1 MVRCTP
7 GQQTLQLLFYK
18 LNLKSKIQM
27 TKIIFDT
34 DPGGDDIFALLWLLS
49 LQKQGL
55 AELIAVTTAEG
66 NINSKLTFI
75 NASKVLSLAGFEEVE
90 LARGVTVKN
99 SQVADAAYIHGMD
112 GMGNISHNLPAAKH
126 DFDNAVYADELII
139 DKLNAHPGE
148 ITIIAVAPLN
158 NLAAAETKCPGILQK
173 AKEIVIMGGAFKVPG
188 NVTPHA
194 EFNIFYNPEAAEKVF
209 ASCNNIVVLP
219 LDITEK
225 LIFSPEMAEDI
236 VRKSESNL
244 TQFILNLCNFMTEAN
259 LRYRQTKGTKG
270 FLVHDGAAVAYLFYP
285 DTLLFRR
292 TKVDIETQGNHTLG
306 KTLFDERFTAK
317 TNANSWVAFQVESN
331 GLLASLLE
339 DLTFLCMNNGF
350 LTQSYAEFD
359 AKV

>member
-1 MVRCTP
+1 
-7 GQQTLQLLFYK
+7 
-18 LNLKSKIQM
+18 M

-55 AELIAVTTAEG
+55 AQLIAVTTAEG

-75 NASKVLSLAGFEEVE
+75 NASKILSLAGFEQIE

-99 SQVADAAYIHGMD
+99 LQADAAYIHGMD
-112 GMGNISHNLPAAKH
+112 GMGNISNQLPAAKH
-126 DFDNAVYADELII
+126 DFDKAVYSDDLII

-158 NLAAAETKCPGILQK
+158 NLAAAETKSPGILKK

-188 NVTPHA
+188 NVTPDA

-225 LIFSPEMAEDI
+225 LIFTPEMAEDI
-236 VRKSESNL
+236 VRKSETNL
-244 TQFILNLCNFMTEAN
+244 TKFISDLCNFMTEAN
-259 LRYRQTKGTKG
+259 LRYRQTKGIKG

-285 DTLLFRR
+285 ENLLFRR
-292 TKVDIETQGNHTLG
+292 AKVDIETLGNYTLG
-306 KTLFDERFTAK
+306 KTLFDERFVAK
-317 TNANSWVAFQVESN
+317 SNANAWVALQVDKV

-339 DLTFLCMNNGF
+339 DLSFLCVNNAF
-350 LTQSYAEFD
+350 
-359 AKV
+359 

>member
-1 MVRCTP
+1 
-7 GQQTLQLLFYK
+7 
-18 LNLKSKIQM
+18 M

-55 AELIAVTTAEG
+55 AQLIAVTTAEG

-75 NASKVLSLAGFEEVE
+75 NASKVLSLGGFEQVE

-99 SQVADAAYIHGMD
+99 PQADAAYIHGMD
-112 GMGNISHNLPAAKH
+112 GMGNISNQLPAAKH
-126 DFDNAVYADELII
+126 DFDKAVYSDDLII

-158 NLAAAETKCPGILQK
+158 NLAAAETKSPGILKK

-225 LIFSPEMAEDI
+225 LIFTPEMAEDI
-236 VRKSESNL
+236 VRKSETNL
-244 TQFILNLCNFMTEAN
+244 TQFISDLCNFMTEAN
-259 LRYRQTKGTKG
+259 LRYRQTKGEKG

-285 DTLLFRR
+285 ENLLFRR
-292 TKVDIETQGNHTLG
+292 AKVDIETLGNYTLG

-317 TNANSWVAFQVESN
+317 TDANAWVALQVDKV
-331 GLLASLLE
+331 GLLSSLVE
-339 DLTFLCMNNGF
+339 DLNFLCMNNAF
-350 LTQSYAEFD
+350 
-359 AKV
+359 